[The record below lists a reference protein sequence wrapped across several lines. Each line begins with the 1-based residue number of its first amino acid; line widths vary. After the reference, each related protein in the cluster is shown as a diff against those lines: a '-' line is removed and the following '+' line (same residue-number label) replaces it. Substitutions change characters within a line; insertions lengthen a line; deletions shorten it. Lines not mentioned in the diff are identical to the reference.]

1 MRHAP
6 FSIGIAERDAWLSCM
21 KPAVDQM
28 KLNEE
33 LHAELWGYLEGAAN
47 FLMNQ

>member
-1 MRHAP
+1 
-6 FSIGIAERDAWLSCM
+6 
-21 KPAVDQM
+21 M

-33 LHAELWGYLEGAAN
+33 LHAELWGYLEGADN